1 MDGDSFWGDRLSVKE
16 KDEDKDCGSNQ
27 RFPDLGKI
35 PTFPLFFLPADAPN
49 KH

>member
-27 RFPDLGKI
+27 YYNKGK
-35 PTFPLFFLPADAPN
+35 
-49 KH
+49 